1 MPAHPGVLS
10 AAGLLGA
17 PVAHEVAAAFPCPLA
32 SLDPAA
38 LSDALRALDERC
50 GALMRREGIADA
62 DVTHFADVCYIGQ
75 SYHLEVPLDALDAAA
90 IYDAFLAAH
99 ARVYGHSTNVPAKI
113 VNLRTVHQAFAGTV
127 ATHAHRRPRRAA
139 ARHRGPFV
147 SPADRSRRRSGNA
160 TRSRRTRSSPV
171 PAIIEQ
177 ADTTTLVEP
186 GWTARLTSGDA
197 LLLERSA

>member
-1 MPAHPGVLS
+1 
-10 AAGLLGA
+10 
-17 PVAHEVAAAFPCPLA
+17 
-32 SLDPAA
+32 
-38 LSDALRALDERC
+38 
-50 GALMRREGIADA
+50 
-62 DVTHFADVCYIGQ
+62 
-75 SYHLEVPLDALDAAA
+75 VPLDAIDAAA

-127 ATHAHRRPRRAA
+127 ATRATKAPAPRPPSTRTIRVGSGPVRATIWQ
-139 ARHRGPFV
+139 RGAMPLDV
-147 SPADRSRRRSGNA
+147 TVPG
-160 TRSRRTRSSPV
+160 

-186 GWTARLTSGDA
+186 GWTARLTKGDA